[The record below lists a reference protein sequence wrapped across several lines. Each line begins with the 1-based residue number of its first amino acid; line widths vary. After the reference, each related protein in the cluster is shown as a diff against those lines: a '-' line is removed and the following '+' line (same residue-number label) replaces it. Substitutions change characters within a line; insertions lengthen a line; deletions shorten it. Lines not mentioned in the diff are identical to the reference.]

1 MACKILLGSV
11 YQTRLDYA
19 IIQPEPNGTPP
30 DSPLTHPESKGTLAI
45 KDNRMG
51 SPIDLI
57 NTEGIVC

>member
-1 MACKILLGSV
+1 GTAPL
-11 YQTRLDYA
+11 A
-19 IIQPEPNGTPP
+19 IIGERM
-30 DSPLTHPESKGTLAI
+30 GTLAI